1 MPRLAIPLISIALIG
16 YSVWGISRVSAPV
29 PAPRT
34 QLAGDLASPDRWC
47 DLADEYAEAGQDREA
62 RACFQ
67 RALQLAP
74 HIPQIWIRAAN
85 FHVMKSEPDQV
96 LELTTR
102 VLATVPDY
110 DAVIFGYYDNLE
122 IKPESVI
129 LSQWTSPR
137 PALSYFD
144 HLLATTQLPA
154 AQNAWNLLIK
164 LGFADDAA
172 AARLLSALIAHGQYE
187 TAFSE
192 WTRYLGPRG
201 GDYPRSNRLFNGGF
215 ENEPTGAAFD
225 WSLTK
230 HPAVEV
236 SRDRGIH
243 RTGASAL
250 RLGFQGTE
258 NVAYRHATQLAYL
271 PPGRYLL
278 RAAIRT
284 EGITT
289 NEGVH
294 LHVTGNRLD
303 LRSEP
308 LNGTH
313 EWTRVELPFDV
324 PGGTPLVAVSVCR
337 DPSQKFDNKI
347 AGTAWVDDVSVV
359 SR

>member
-29 PAPRT
+29 PAPQT

-192 WTRYLGPRG
+192 WTR
-201 GDYPRSNRLFNGGF
+201 
-215 ENEPTGAAFD
+215 
-225 WSLTK
+225 
-230 HPAVEV
+230 
-236 SRDRGIH
+236 
-243 RTGASAL
+243 
-250 RLGFQGTE
+250 
-258 NVAYRHATQLAYL
+258 
-271 PPGRYLL
+271 
-278 RAAIRT
+278 
-284 EGITT
+284 
-289 NEGVH
+289 
-294 LHVTGNRLD
+294 
-303 LRSEP
+303 
-308 LNGTH
+308 
-313 EWTRVELPFDV
+313 
-324 PGGTPLVAVSVCR
+324 
-337 DPSQKFDNKI
+337 
-347 AGTAWVDDVSVV
+347 
-359 SR
+359 